1 MYAGGRLLL
10 MQLQVLLV
18 AGTHGNEINGIW
30 LFEQCEKSPFL
41 INTHGIKTIK
51 VIGNPEAKKA
61 GTRYIDN
68 DLNRSFLAESFSSM
82 NSSNLEGVRANQLV
96 RLYGNQGENPCQIV
110 LDFHTTT
117 ASMGSCLVVYGRREA
132 DLALASLIQN
142 RLGLPIYLHE
152 TDKKQTGFLVESWP
166 CGLVIEIGPI
176 GQGLLNSKIISQT
189 KLILE
194 NFLEQIQ
201 QVKNLNLLFPEKL
214 IIHRHIKSIDFPR
227 DEEGHI
233 DGYVHS
239 LRQSKDWQPLKKNDE
254 LFYKLNGETIRF
266 EEDESFIPVFINE
279 AAYMEKNIA
288 MSFTKRE
295 LWKFKPEWKQSLI
308 DLIN

>member
-1 MYAGGRLLL
+1 

-30 LFEQCEKSPFL
+30 LFEEWEKSSFL
-41 INTHGIKTIK
+41 INTHGIKTCK
-51 VIGNPEAKKA
+51 VIGNPQAKNA
-61 GTRYIDN
+61 GKRYLHS
-68 DLNRSFLAESFSSM
+68 DLNRSFREESFLSFD
-82 NSSNLEGVRANQLV
+82 SSNFEEIRANELV
-96 RLYGNQGENPCQIV
+96 KLFGISGENPCQIA

-132 DLALASLIQN
+132 DLALAALIQN
-142 RLGLPIYLHE
+142 KLGLPIYLHE
-152 TDKKQTGFLVESWP
+152 SDKKQTGFLVESWP
-166 CGLVIEIGPI
+166 CGLVVEIGPV

-194 NFLEQIQ
+194 NLLEQIQ
-201 QVKNLNLLFPEKL
+201 QVKHLNLLFPEQL

-227 DEEGHI
+227 DEAGHI

-254 LFYKLNGETIRF
+254 LFYKLNGETIKY
-266 EEDESFIPVFINE
+266 EEDEDYIPVFINE

-295 LWKFKPEWKQSLI
+295 LWDFQQEWKQSLI

>member
-1 MYAGGRLLL
+1 

-18 AGTHGNEINGIW
+18 AGTHGNEINGIF
-30 LFEQCEKSPFL
+30 LFDQWEKLPLS
-41 INTHGIKTIK
+41 INTHGIKTCM

-61 GTRYIDN
+61 GKRYIHQ
-68 DLNRSFLAESFSSM
+68 DLNRSFQEDSFLSI
-82 NSSNLEGVRANQLV
+82 NSSIIEGNRANELV
-96 RLYGNQGENPCQIV
+96 NLYGEGGENPCQIA

-117 ASMGSCLVVYGRREA
+117 ASMGSCLVVYGRRDA

-142 RLGLPIYLHE
+142 QLGLPVYLHE
-152 TDKKQTGFLVESWP
+152 SDHKQTGFLVESWP

-194 NFLEQIQ
+194 TLMEQIY
-201 QVKNLNLLFPEKL
+201 QVENLNFYFPEKL

-227 DEEGHI
+227 DEEGNI

-239 LRQSKDWQPLKKNDE
+239 LRQSKDWQQLKKNDE
-254 LFYKLNGETIRF
+254 LFCKLNGEIIRF
-266 EEDESFIPVFINE
+266 EEDEPYIPVFINE
-279 AAYMEKNIA
+279 ASYVEKNIA

-295 LWKFKPEWKQSLI
+295 LWNFKKEWKQSLI
-308 DLIN
+308 NIVHQK